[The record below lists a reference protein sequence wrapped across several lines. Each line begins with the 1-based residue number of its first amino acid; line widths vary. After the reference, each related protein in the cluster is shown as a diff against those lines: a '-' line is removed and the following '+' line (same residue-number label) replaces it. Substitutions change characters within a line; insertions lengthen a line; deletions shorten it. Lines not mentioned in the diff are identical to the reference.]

1 MANEIHDD
9 KRKISKPPHPVQQLT
24 VFKIN
29 TVLSQSLSMYVQI
42 FLFRS
47 YEEGKCWGLCY
58 ERLVTLI
65 FIYSVFLNCFHL
77 PFVSLSIP
85 SWYKTFFHIH
95 TIVFPPVS
103 KNTYNNICQPRLW
116 FIQISQTNY
125 LSIPL
130 PNLEITRNH
139 LHQ

>member
-29 TVLSQSLSMYVQI
+29 TVLSQSLSMYVQT

-47 YEEGKCWGLCY
+47 YEEGKCWLCY

-85 SWYKTFFHIH
+85 SWYKTFFIFILLYSHQFPKIH
-95 TIVFPPVS
+95 MS
-103 KNTYNNICQPRLW
+103 CQPKLW

-125 LSIPL
+125 LSVPL
-130 PNLEITRNH
+130 PNLEITKNH